1 MALTSFYQGS
11 VNLPSVSSSHKT
23 NEVAVS
29 VRGLGLTYTTAID
42 RRPTLK
48 ARVKSLGRGGKQ
60 TRVIRALD
68 EVNLDVEYGQVLG
81 IIGTNG
87 AGKSSLM
94 RVIAGILPPTQGRI
108 EVYGS
113 VSTLLALG
121 VGFNPSMSGRDNVYL
136 GGLAAG
142 MSRDEIDSHFEE
154 IAEFSELGEAIDA
167 PMRTYSSGMYAR
179 LAFSVAATV
188 RPDILIVDEAL
199 STGDAKFKEKSL
211 NRIKELRSDDRA
223 LILVSHAM
231 ATLED
236 VCNDVAWLHKGKLVQ
251 RGDPKTVINA
261 YREFLQVGKS
271 AAIDEDV

>member
-1 MALTSFYQGS
+1 LALTSFYQGS

-60 TRVIRALD
+60 TRIIRALD

-251 RGDPKTVINA
+251 RGEPKSVINA

>member
-1 MALTSFYQGS
+1 MFWELVHFSARLPLIFSRIFLDRNIFLRIINEPTAAALAYG
-11 VNLPSVSSSHKT
+11 LDKKKAKT
-23 NEVAVS
+23 IAV
-29 VRGLGLTYTTAID
+29 YD
-42 RRPTLK
+42 
-48 ARVKSLGRGGKQ
+48 
-60 TRVIRALD
+60 
-68 EVNLDVEYGQVLG
+68 
-81 IIGTNG
+81 
-87 AGKSSLM
+87 
-94 RVIAGILPPTQGRI
+94 
-108 EVYGS
+108 
-113 VSTLLALG
+113 
-121 VGFNPSMSGRDNVYL
+121 L
-136 GGLAAG
+136 GGGTFDISVL
-142 MSRDEIDSHFEE
+142 
-154 IAEFSELGEAIDA
+154 ELGEAIDA

-251 RGDPKTVINA
+251 RGDPKTVITA

>member
-1 MALTSFYQGS
+1 M
-11 VNLPSVSSSHKT
+11 PSVSNSHKT

-94 RVIAGILPPTQGRI
+94 RVIAGILPPSQGRI

-121 VGFNPSMSGRDNVYL
+121 QFRKAFVLFMPVTLLPVVFSQVLLAKLSHQRLLDDKIRLFKRVFLCHPRVKQHQYNAGLLTDFIRKKVG
-136 GGLAAG
+136 
-142 MSRDEIDSHFEE
+142 
-154 IAEFSELGEAIDA
+154 
-167 PMRTYSSGMYAR
+167 
-179 LAFSVAATV
+179 
-188 RPDILIVDEAL
+188 
-199 STGDAKFKEKSL
+199 
-211 NRIKELRSDDRA
+211 
-223 LILVSHAM
+223 
-231 ATLED
+231 
-236 VCNDVAWLHKGKLVQ
+236 W
-251 RGDPKTVINA
+251 
-261 YREFLQVGKS
+261 
-271 AAIDEDV
+271 

>member
-1 MALTSFYQGS
+1 M
-11 VNLPSVSSSHKT
+11 PSVSSSHKT

-167 PMRTYSSGMYAR
+167 PMR
-179 LAFSVAATV
+179 
-188 RPDILIVDEAL
+188 PIV
-199 STGDAKFKEKSL
+199 S
-211 NRIKELRSDDRA
+211 RITIHWHL
-223 LILVSHAM
+223 
-231 ATLED
+231 
-236 VCNDVAWLHKGKLVQ
+236 DVAL
-251 RGDPKTVINA
+251 
-261 YREFLQVGKS
+261 
-271 AAIDEDV
+271 